1 MLTYVIVG
9 VVIFVILGVLIHF
22 IYANWIDIELF
33 FDDMHDFLDNTGFI
47 ADVDFRIPYKQFRQY
62 YRIDPEKWTTHEF
75 HVTYDKK
82 YDIGFSVPGRIQY
95 FFTMSRLEQEQAKIE
110 FLQDLQED
118 LTERIGDIRK
128 NTQEELD
135 KIRKSI
141 PKTESGTQDIER
153 FFEAMKHDT
162 ESGGKH

>member
-9 VVIFVILGVLIHF
+9 VVIVVILCVFIHE
-22 IYANWIDIELF
+22 NLIDIELF

-95 FFTMSRLEQEQAKIE
+95 FFTMSRLEQEQTKIE

-118 LTERIGDIRK
+118 LTERIGDIRQ

-153 FFEAMKHDT
+153 FFEAMKHD
-162 ESGGKH
+162 SNS

>member
-1 MLTYVIVG
+1 MLTYIIVG
-9 VVIFVILGVLIHF
+9 VVIVVILGGLIHE
-22 IYANWIDIELF
+22 NWIDIELF

-47 ADVDFRIPYKQFRQY
+47 AEVDFRIPYKQFRQY
-62 YRIDPEKWTTHEF
+62 YRIDPEKWTTHAF

-118 LTERIGDIRK
+118 LTGRIGNIRK

-141 PKTESGTQDIER
+141 PKTETGTQDIER
-153 FFEAMKHDT
+153 FFEVMKHD
-162 ESGGKH
+162 SNS

>member
-9 VVIFVILGVLIHF
+9 AVIVVILGVFIHE
-22 IYANWIDIELF
+22 NLIDIELF
-33 FDDMHDFLDNTGFI
+33 FNDMHDFLDDTGFI
-47 ADVDFRIPYKQFRQY
+47 AEVDFRIPYKQFRQY
-62 YRIDPEKWTTHEF
+62 YRIDPEKWETHAF

-95 FFTMSRLEQEQAKIE
+95 FFTMSRLEQEQTKIE

-118 LTERIGDIRK
+118 LTERIGDIRN

-153 FFEAMKHDT
+153 FFEAMKHD
-162 ESGGKH
+162 SNS

>member
-9 VVIFVILGVLIHF
+9 VVISVIIGVLTCF
-22 IYANWIDIELF
+22 ITENWIDIECL
-33 FDDMHDFLDNTGFI
+33 FDDIHDFLDHTGFI
-47 ADVDFRIPYKQFRQY
+47 AEVDFRIPYKQFRQY
-62 YRIDPEKWTTHEF
+62 YRIDPEKWTTHAF

-118 LTERIGDIRK
+118 LIGRIGDIRK

-135 KIRKSI
+135 KIRKNI
-141 PKTESGTQDIER
+141 PKTETGTQDIER
-153 FFEAMKHDT
+153 FFEVMKHD
-162 ESGGKH
+162 SNS

>member
-9 VVIFVILGVLIHF
+9 VVVFVIIGVLIYF
-22 IYANWIDIELF
+22 ISEYWIDIEFF
-33 FDDMHDFLDNTGFI
+33 FDDIHDVFEDSGFI

-62 YRIDPEKWTTHEF
+62 YRIDPEKWTTHKF

-95 FFTMSRLEQEQAKIE
+95 FFTMSKLEQEQAKIE

-153 FFEAMKHDT
+153 FFEVMKHD
-162 ESGGKH
+162 SNS